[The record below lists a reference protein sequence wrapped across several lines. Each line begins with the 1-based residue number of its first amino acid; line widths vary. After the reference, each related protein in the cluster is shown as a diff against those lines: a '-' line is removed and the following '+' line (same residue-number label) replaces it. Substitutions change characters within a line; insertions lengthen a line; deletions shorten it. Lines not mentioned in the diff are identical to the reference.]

1 MLREQLIR
9 LDPGCQ
15 ASVEALLGALAFVGA
30 DEHKED
36 QGHDHPLREVGIEL
50 V

>member
-1 MLREQLIR
+1 MSREQLTR
-9 LDPGCQ
+9 LDPGYQ
-15 ASVEALLGALAFVGA
+15 ASVGALLGALAFVGA

-36 QGHDHPLREVGIEL
+36 QGRGHPLGEVGTEP